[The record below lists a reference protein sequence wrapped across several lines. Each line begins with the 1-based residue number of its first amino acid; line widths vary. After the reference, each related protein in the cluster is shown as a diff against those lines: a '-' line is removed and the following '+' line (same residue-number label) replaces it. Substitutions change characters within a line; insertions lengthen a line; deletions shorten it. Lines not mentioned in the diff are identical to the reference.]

1 MEIKLIDHALLTK
14 GVNIDLMIKEKLHVL
29 TEDRNKTIRK
39 VFEMSIEEIQ
49 DNPRKSY
56 QIIKDYVKQ
65 HEDKIEDFWF
75 DSYVDEN
82 TFTPMLVLH
91 VLPIASIRE
100 NLINSYWNN
109 IVNLNVIPFVVEDK
123 ISEIFQRFIF
133 EFNDFSTRKHLSSM
147 IEQLIKFYT
156 NVEFFIEDATSKD
169 QSDSGQISL
178 LTVSEY
184 GTMPLNEFLFLLSEK
199 NMFHNK

>member
-1 MEIKLIDHALLTK
+1 MEIKLIDHALLSK
-14 GVNIDLMIKEKLHVL
+14 GVNIDLLIKEKLHVL
-29 TEDRNKTIRK
+29 TEERNKTIRK

-56 QIIKDYVKQ
+56 QTIKDYIKQ

-91 VLPIASIRE
+91 VLPIASIRDS
-100 NLINSYWNN
+100 LINNYWNN

-123 ISEIFQRFIF
+123 ISEIFQQFIF

-156 NVEFFIEDATSKD
+156 NVEFFIDDDTSKD

-178 LTVSEY
+178 IAVSEY

>member
-1 MEIKLIDHALLTK
+1 MEIKLIDHALLSK
-14 GVNIDLMIKEKLHVL
+14 GVNIDLLIKEKLHAL
-29 TEDRNKTIRK
+29 TEERNKTIRK

-56 QIIKDYVKQ
+56 QTIKDYIKQ

-91 VLPIASIRE
+91 VLPIASIRDS
-100 NLINSYWNN
+100 LINNYWNN

-123 ISEIFQRFIF
+123 ISEIFQQFIF

-156 NVEFFIEDATSKD
+156 NVEFFIDDDTSKD

-178 LTVSEY
+178 IAVSEY